1 MQIWFFFFLL
11 SLLFLVTDFCSSFN
25 RRVKVALLGL
35 TLQAKHL
42 MHIFPKALLKWQLFM
57 STGRNLINKTSPL
70 CIYHFDSM
78 LSLAQNL
85 ISFFMFLLLKLLR
98 FSLYMQRRINIPYL
112 SEPVKLYMCLLLVSS
127 LKELMGDRCWI
138 LSNILIAPLKMFF
151 FPTISLKAILMIQ
164 ICSTL
169 SRKDLLSFLLAW
181 SISSLKFYKMV
192 ILKLLV
198 FLVSG
203 KYPSS
208 TSVWIVGCL

>member
-1 MQIWFFFFLL
+1 MCHTDVQLCIDYWSNLTGLRISSDLFIFLHFTNICRFVFFFLL

-25 RRVKVALLGL
+25 RRVKIALLGL

-85 ISFFMFLLLKLLR
+85 ISFFVFLLLKLLR

-127 LKELMGDRCWI
+127 LNELMGDRCWI

-151 FPTISLKAILMIQ
+151 FPTISLNTFQSNLNDPN
-164 ICSTL
+164 L
-169 SRKDLLSFLLAW
+169 
-181 SISSLKFYKMV
+181 
-192 ILKLLV
+192 
-198 FLVSG
+198 
-203 KYPSS
+203 
-208 TSVWIVGCL
+208 

>member
-1 MQIWFFFFLL
+1 MCHTDVQLCIDYWSNLTGLHISADLFMFLHFTNICRFVIFFLL

-57 STGRNLINKTSPL
+57 STGRNLINKRSPL

-85 ISFFMFLLLKLLR
+85 ISFFVLLLLKLLR

-138 LSNILIAPLKMFF
+138 LWNILIAPLKRFV
-151 FPTISLKAILMIQ
+151 FPTISLNTFQSNLNDPN
-164 ICSTL
+164 L
-169 SRKDLLSFLLAW
+169 
-181 SISSLKFYKMV
+181 
-192 ILKLLV
+192 
-198 FLVSG
+198 
-203 KYPSS
+203 
-208 TSVWIVGCL
+208 